1 MPVVVDTADWRS
13 SKEPAPAAA
22 VRAPSARSAV
32 RVLLSVDELSS
43 KTMRPPTSPASAP
56 PNAVMLSGRNES
68 DGPRLTPALLAKVML
83 PPLLPASA
91 SAKKSW
97 RSDPVPPVRF

>member
-1 MPVVVDTADWRS
+1 MPVVVRIADWRS

-22 VRAPSARSAV
+22 VREPLARSAV
-32 RVLLSVDELSS
+32 TLLLPVDELPS
-43 KTMRPPTSPASAP
+43 KTMRHPTSPASAP
-56 PNAVMLSGRNES
+56 PSVLLLSGRNES
-68 DGPRLTPALLAKVML
+68 AGPRLTPALLAKVML

-91 SAKKSW
+91 KKSW